1 MSPGEELPFV
11 NNSYKVVM
19 VLRTLWVL
27 RENIDLKPL
36 RAFSVTQHKMEK
48 RIRVKI
54 ISLFIL
60 ISLGV
65 IFIAVGVLFHIK
77 YQVGKYCFFE
87 TRPLF
92 TQRCFWYSNDIT
104 HIIIEHEVDI
114 SNYICEYEWN
124 EMNEFKYMCEKGKLW
139 VVYGNTI
146 TIRSESI
153 SSYKT

>member
-1 MSPGEELPFV
+1 MVTAIKLCQDSISNKKAQQLSSPTPDSPQVAPPPRCPRPAGNHSSVAFWMSPGEELPFV

-92 TQRCFWYSNDIT
+92 TQRCFWYHAHYHRTWS
-104 HIIIEHEVDI
+104 
-114 SNYICEYEWN
+114 
-124 EMNEFKYMCEKGKLW
+124 
-139 VVYGNTI
+139 
-146 TIRSESI
+146 R
-153 SSYKT
+153 